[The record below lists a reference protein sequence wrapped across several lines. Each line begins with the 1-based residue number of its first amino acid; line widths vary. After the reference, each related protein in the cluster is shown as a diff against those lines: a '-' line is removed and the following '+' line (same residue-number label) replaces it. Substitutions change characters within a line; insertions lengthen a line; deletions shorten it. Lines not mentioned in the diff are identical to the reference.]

1 MAKFCSNCGAQLEEA
16 AKFCRNCG
24 QKQESAPPQQNQQ
37 PAQPAWQ
44 DQNMQQQPPM
54 QQPIF
59 IPAYGE
65 QKKKSNLPMILIIVG
80 VALIGI
86 GVGAFFLVKNV
97 FFDDKKAKEEQTNE
111 TTTKKHAEIE
121 HETKADKTEDITFT
135 ESPTIAEPPVYGP
148 EDIPNP
154 AYYDLGRDLVA
165 SITQIVGE
173 REISGYDRKTE
184 NGATI
189 LKAAYLT
196 DPKDKTQPANDV
208 WDYFQYLMNEEGFTS
223 LVSFDVLPY
232 EGGIDLSLAK
242 YSVDEGQIIVVKIYY
257 DSGGY
262 TLEITKSEG
271 TLTFFDD
278 EEPAQPEPTTAA
290 PPENKTGR
298 LSDSVFD
305 IMESGIYHIKMK
317 MDYGSY
323 EIHAKN
329 GMMSQIIDMES
340 AETEYRMIFRDGK
353 CYTVMDSYKTISV
366 GEASPGQG
374 YVPGFSEMPKK
385 ADLVY
390 MGESSGE
397 FMGKTYKCDE
407 YADEESGYN
416 LYSYYFDGAVLV
428 GIRIITYRVPTEVII
443 SDFDQD
449 VPDSVFD
456 IPVNYQVYEY

>member
-24 QKQESAPPQQNQQ
+24 QKQESAPQ
-37 PAQPAWQ
+37 PPPRQTAQPVWQ
-44 DQNMQQQPPM
+44 DQNMQQQPM

-165 SITQIVGE
+165 SITKIVGE

-208 WDYFQYLMNEEGFTS
+208 WDYFQYLMNDEGFIS

-232 EGGIDLSLAK
+232 EGGVDLSLAK
-242 YSVDEGQIIVVKIYY
+242 YSVDEGQIIIVNIYY

-262 TLEITKSEG
+262 TLEITKCEG
-271 TLTFFDD
+271 TLTIFDE
-278 EEPAQPEPTTAA
+278 EEPAQPEATTAA

-298 LSDSVFD
+298 LSDSVFS
-305 IMESGIYHIKMK
+305 ITGSGTYHIKMK

-353 CYTVMDSYKTISV
+353 CYTVMDSYKMISV
-366 GEASPGQG
+366 GEASPDQS
-374 YVPGFSEMPKK
+374 YVPGFSEMPN
-385 ADLVY
+385 LVY
-390 MGESSGE
+390 IGEGSGE
-397 FMGKTYKCDE
+397 FNGKTYKYDE
-407 YADEESGYN
+407 YADEEDGDYF
-416 LYSYYFDGAVLV
+416 YYYFFDGAVLV
-428 GIRIITYRVPTEVII
+428 GIRTIFYRVPADIII
-443 SDFDQD
+443 SAFDQD

-456 IPVNYQVYEY
+456 IPADYQLYEY